1 MSEVES
7 GRMYDSIEGMNPKQ
21 KLVYDDA
28 INWLGNISPRIYAL
42 VERFDYAKLG
52 MKTTVCTVILKTGY
66 EITNY
71 SVPVLQEDFNTEL
84 GQILAK
90 KRVIESLLELDRY
103 NTSMLVYNSRH
114 SVKKEETI
122 ITHGHTYETITEG
135 EI

>member
-1 MSEVES
+1 
-7 GRMYDSIEGMNPKQ
+7 MNPKQ

-52 MKTTVCTVILKTGY
+52 MKTTVCVAVLKTGY

-84 GQILAK
+84 GQVLAK
-90 KRVIESLLELDRY
+90 RRVIESLLELDRY
-103 NTSMLVYNSRH
+103 NTS
-114 SVKKEETI
+114 
-122 ITHGHTYETITEG
+122 GHTYEAITEG
-135 EI
+135 EV

>member
-7 GRMYDSIEGMNPKQ
+7 ERIYNRVSNRTPITKPKRRTTNEQMDRNKSRRKKYDPTEGMNPNQ
-21 KLVYDDA
+21 KLAYDDV

-71 SVPVLQEDFNTEL
+71 SVPVLQEDFNAEL
-84 GQILAK
+84 AQIIAK
-90 KRVIESLLELDRY
+90 KRAIESLLELDRY
-103 NTSMLVYNSRH
+103 ISL
-114 SVKKEETI
+114 
-122 ITHGHTYETITEG
+122 
-135 EI
+135 

>member
-7 GRMYDSIEGMNPKQ
+7 ERIYDSIEGMNPNQ
-21 KLVYDDA
+21 KLAYDDA

-71 SVPVLQEDFNTEL
+71 SVPVLQEDFNAEL

-90 KRVIESLLELDRY
+90 KRVIESLLELDSY
-103 NTSMLVYNSRH
+103 H
-114 SVKKEETI
+114 I
-122 ITHGHTYETITEG
+122 IDVSL
-135 EI
+135 